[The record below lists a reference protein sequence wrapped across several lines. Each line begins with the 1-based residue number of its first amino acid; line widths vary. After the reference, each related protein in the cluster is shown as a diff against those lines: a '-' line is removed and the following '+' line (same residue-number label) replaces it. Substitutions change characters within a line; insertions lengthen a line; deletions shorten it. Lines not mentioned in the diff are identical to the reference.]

1 MCRKRKKIS
10 DIRQKSIN
18 KRWANKKSERNTEKN
33 IADPVKIPCPREKSR
48 FGKMNV
54 SISSVLPSDINEA
67 LDVLVLATKTH
78 KPTLSEHI
86 NFASDDL
93 GIKINNDLLQ
103 KYNQPQLS
111 KIISLQK
118 YRKKKKGN
126 KYY

>member
-1 MCRKRKKIS
+1 
-10 DIRQKSIN
+10 
-18 KRWANKKSERNTEKN
+18 
-33 IADPVKIPCPREKSR
+33 
-48 FGKMNV
+48 MNV

-67 LDVLVLATKTH
+67 LDVLVLAIKTH

-93 GIKINNDLLQ
+93 GIKINNDLLK

-111 KIISLQK
+111 KITSLQK
-118 YRKKKKGN
+118 YRKKKGN